1 MSKLI
6 LLHTSYHLTPIHRRA
21 CNAVVSPSL
30 FTPSSL
36 RSQCLRL
43 QSISPSPPLSLRSI
57 SARAF
62 DSSSPET
69 KEEES
74 KESDGEIVIKTT
86 TADTKEYPSGEFQ
99 FEKASAWKSF
109 VVKLRMLIAFPWQ
122 RVKKGS
128 VLTIKLR
135 GQVSDQL
142 KSRFSSGLSLPQICE
157 NLMKAAYDPRIPGV
171 YLQIESLNCG
181 WGKVEE
187 IRRHILDFKK
197 SGKFVVAYVPACGEK
212 EYYLA
217 SACQEIYAPPSAYFS
232 LFGLTVQ
239 SSFIRGVLEKVGI
252 EPQVERIGKYKS
264 AGDQLARTTM
274 SEENCEML
282 TALLDNIYGNWLDVI
297 SSTRGKKREDIENFI
312 NEGVYQVEKLK
323 EEGWITNIQ
332 YDDEVISMLKERLG
346 VQKEKTLPMVDY
358 RKYSKVQQWTVGLS
372 GGKDK
377 IAIIRASGS
386 ISRVQGGVSLPG
398 SSIIGEQFIE
408 KIRTVRESKR
418 YKAAIIR
425 IDSPGGDA
433 LASDLMWREIRL
445 LAASKPVIASMSD
458 VAASGG
464 YYMAMAADTIVAE
477 NLTLTGSIGVVTG
490 VLEKVGIEPQVERI
504 GKYKSAGDQLARTTM
519 SEENCEMLTALLDN
533 IYGNWLDVISSTR
546 GKKREDIE
554 NFINEGVY
562 QVEKLKEEGWITNIQ
577 YDDEVIS
584 MLKERL
590 GVQKEKTLPMV
601 DYRKYSK
608 VRQWTVGLSG
618 GKDKIA
624 IIRAS
629 GSISRVQGG
638 LSLPGSSIIGEQFI
652 EKIRTV
658 RESKRYKAA
667 IIRIDSPGGDALASD
682 LMWRE
687 IRLLAASKPV
697 IASMSDV
704 AASGGYYMAMAADT
718 IVAENLTLTGSIGV
732 VTGKFNLGKLY
743 EKIGFNKEII
753 SRGKYAEVLAAEQR
767 SFRPEEAEI
776 FAKSAQNAYKQFRD
790 KAALSRSMTVDKMEE
805 VAQGRVWTGNDA
817 ASRGLVD
824 AIGGL
829 SRAVA
834 IAKLKA
840 NIPQDKQV
848 ALVELARPS
857 PTLPEILS
865 GIGASL
871 VGVDRTMKDV
881 LQELT
886 FSGGVQARMEGIMF
900 QRLEGASQANPIFSL
915 IKDYFASL

>member
-346 VQKEKTLPMVDY
+346 VQKEKSLPVVDY

-386 ISRVQGGVSLPG
+386 ISRVQ
-398 SSIIGEQFIE
+398 
-408 KIRTVRESKR
+408 
-418 YKAAIIR
+418 
-425 IDSPGGDA
+425 
-433 LASDLMWREIRL
+433 
-445 LAASKPVIASMSD
+445 
-458 VAASGG
+458 
-464 YYMAMAADTIVAE
+464 
-477 NLTLTGSIGVVTG
+477 
-490 VLEKVGIEPQVERI
+490 
-504 GKYKSAGDQLARTTM
+504 
-519 SEENCEMLTALLDN
+519 C
-533 IYGNWLDVISSTR
+533 
-546 GKKREDIE
+546 
-554 NFINEGVY
+554 
-562 QVEKLKEEGWITNIQ
+562 
-577 YDDEVIS
+577 
-584 MLKERL
+584 
-590 GVQKEKTLPMV
+590 
-601 DYRKYSK
+601 
-608 VRQWTVGLSG
+608 
-618 GKDKIA
+618 
-624 IIRAS
+624 
-629 GSISRVQGG
+629 G

-704 AASGGYYMAMAADT
+704 AASGGYYMAMAADA

-871 VGVDRTMKDV
+871 VGVDRTMKEV

-915 IKDYFASL
+915 IKDYFGSL

>member
-346 VQKEKTLPMVDY
+346 VQKEKSLPVVDY

-386 ISRVQGGVSLPG
+386 ISRVQ
-398 SSIIGEQFIE
+398 
-408 KIRTVRESKR
+408 
-418 YKAAIIR
+418 
-425 IDSPGGDA
+425 
-433 LASDLMWREIRL
+433 
-445 LAASKPVIASMSD
+445 
-458 VAASGG
+458 
-464 YYMAMAADTIVAE
+464 
-477 NLTLTGSIGVVTG
+477 
-490 VLEKVGIEPQVERI
+490 
-504 GKYKSAGDQLARTTM
+504 
-519 SEENCEMLTALLDN
+519 C
-533 IYGNWLDVISSTR
+533 
-546 GKKREDIE
+546 
-554 NFINEGVY
+554 
-562 QVEKLKEEGWITNIQ
+562 
-577 YDDEVIS
+577 
-584 MLKERL
+584 
-590 GVQKEKTLPMV
+590 
-601 DYRKYSK
+601 
-608 VRQWTVGLSG
+608 
-618 GKDKIA
+618 
-624 IIRAS
+624 
-629 GSISRVQGG
+629 G

-704 AASGGYYMAMAADT
+704 AASGGYYMAMAADA

-790 KAALSRSMTVDKMEE
+790 KAALSRSMTVCWSIHSLFQLHGLAFPSGNLKSKSVPMVLSWQVDKMEE

-871 VGVDRTMKDV
+871 VGVDRTMKEV

-915 IKDYFASL
+915 IKDYFGSL